1 MVRGIQNN
9 PLRGAVT
16 AVVVASLVA
25 GCATFDDWQRKAI
38 FQHESSERWMQYDA
52 PADAQQFD
60 LTLANGDQIHAW
72 YLPAAQGDSG
82 DSGDTRDTAPTVLFL
97 HGARRNLNGSVARM
111 ERMRAV
117 GFNVL
122 AIDYRGFGKSSAR
135 LPSEESA
142 IQDTRRA
149 FEELKRREPD
159 ASKRFVYGYSLGGAL
174 AIELAARENG
184 IAGVIVEAS
193 FTSIPDLVRNSKWGW
208 VPGVTTLVTQ
218 DFDSIGR
225 IAQVEE
231 PLLFLHGVNDGV
243 VPHQMSDRL
252 AAAATKVPAER
263 KRVLKI
269 DGANHRGVQS
279 VGGKRYDE
287 AVRSFAQLAV
297 QTASAQRGGSLSAST
312 AAATSAAASS
322 AAADV
327 GAR

>member
-1 MVRGIQNN
+1 
-9 PLRGAVT
+9 
-16 AVVVASLVA
+16 
-25 GCATFDDWQRKAI
+25 
-38 FQHESSERWMQYDA
+38 
-52 PADAQQFD
+52 
-60 LTLANGDQIHAW
+60 
-72 YLPAAQGDSG
+72 
-82 DSGDTRDTAPTVLFL
+82 VLFL